1 MSGRHAMSEQNIRK
15 EIEDLRKTIEYHND
29 RYYNQDAPE
38 ISDYEYDMMMKRL
51 LDLEASHPEFA
62 SPDSPTQHVG
72 GTTKREAGVK
82 VRHNVPM
89 LSLDDIFSF
98 DEVKSWVKSMQE
110 KLDHPEFVVEQKID
124 GLSMTLRYENGK
136 LALAETRGD
145 GLNFGEDVTA
155 NALVIGDVKKSLSD
169 APEYLEI
176 RGEVYMTREAFARV
190 NAEQEEQ
197 GQKTFANPRNCAAGT
212 LRQLDASIVKKR
224 GLSMFIFNL
233 QDIRGRK
240 FERHTDF
247 YEYIRGQG
255 VRVIPDY
262 RICHT
267 AEECW
272 EAIQKIG
279 DSRGSLPY
287 DIDGAVIKLNSYAD
301 RRIFG
306 HTDKVSSWAIAY
318 KYPPEEKETVI
329 RDIELTVG
337 RTGRINPT
345 AVFDPIPLCGTTVSR
360 ATLHNQDFINSMGIG
375 IGDHVTV
382 YKSGEIIPKI
392 RTVLH
397 EKRPEG
403 VETFRI
409 PDHCPVCGAKTIRE
423 PGTANIVCINPS
435 CPAQLVRHI
444 IYFTGRDAMDIH
456 GFGEMAVQKLC
467 DAGYLKNLADIYT
480 LKDHRDAMIR
490 SGLVGK
496 EKNTDKLLAE
506 IEGSKQRDGY
516 QLLSGLGIP
525 NVGKT
530 AARTILDSFGSIPRL
545 MDASTEEIRQVPD
558 IGEVT
563 ADCIRTYFDEES
575 NRELIRRFHDY
586 GLNLDRKKEEPSG
599 NELSGKTFVI
609 TGTLPTLKRTEAADL
624 IQAHG
629 GKVTGS
635 VSKKTDYLLA
645 GEAAGSKLD
654 KANSLGIPVLSE
666 EDLRRMLQ

>member
-1 MSGRHAMSEQNIRK
+1 MSEQNIRK

-98 DEVKSWVKSMQE
+98 DEVKSWVRSMQE

-301 RRIFG
+301 RRVFG

-360 ATLHNQDFINSMGIG
+360 ATLHNQDFINNMGIG

-506 IEGSKQRDGY
+506 IEGYKQRDGY

-530 AARTILDSFGSIPRL
+530 AARTILDSFGSITRL

-575 NRELIRRFHDY
+575 NRELIRRFQDY

>member
-98 DEVKSWVKSMQE
+98 DEVKSWVRSMQE

-301 RRIFG
+301 RRVFG

-360 ATLHNQDFINSMGIG
+360 ATLHNQDFINNMGIG

-530 AARTILDSFGSIPRL
+530 AARTILDSFGSITRL

-575 NRELIRRFHDY
+575 NRELIRRFQDY

>member
-1 MSGRHAMSEQNIRK
+1 MSEQNIRK

-98 DEVKSWVKSMQE
+98 DEVKSWVRSMQE

-301 RRIFG
+301 RRVFG

-360 ATLHNQDFINSMGIG
+360 ATLHNQDFINNMGIG

-530 AARTILDSFGSIPRL
+530 AARTILDSFGSITRL

-575 NRELIRRFHDY
+575 NRELIRRFQDY

>member
-1 MSGRHAMSEQNIRK
+1 MAEQDIRK

-29 RYYNQDAPE
+29 RYYNQDSPE
-38 ISDYEYDMMMKRL
+38 ISDYEYDMMIKHL
-51 LDLEASHPEFA
+51 KELEAAHPEFA
-62 SPDSPTQHVG
+62 SADSPTKHVG
-72 GTTKREAGVK
+72 GTAKREAGVK

-89 LSLDDIFSF
+89 LSLDDIFSKE
-98 DEVKSWVKSMQE
+98 EVTDWVKSMQE

-124 GLSMTLRYENGK
+124 GLSMTLRYEKGR

-145 GLNFGEDVTA
+145 GLNFGEDVTS
-155 NALVIGDVKKSLSD
+155 NALVIPDVQKSLKD

-190 NAEQEEQ
+190 NAEQEDR

-212 LRQLDASIVKKR
+212 LRQLDASIVKNR

-233 QDIRGRK
+233 QDVRGMS

-247 YEYIRGQG
+247 YEYIKKQG
-255 VRVIPDY
+255 VRVIPNY
-262 RICHT
+262 TVCHN

-279 DSRGSLPY
+279 DSRGNLPY

-301 RRIFG
+301 RQVFG

-360 ATLHNQDFINSMGIG
+360 ATLHNQDFIDSMGIG

-397 EKRPEG
+397 DKRPAG

-409 PDHCPVCGAKTIRE
+409 PEHCPVCGARTIRE

-467 DAGYLKNLADIYT
+467 DAGYLKDLADIYT
-480 LKDHRDAMIR
+480 LKDHRDAMVR

-506 IEGSKQRDGY
+506 IEGSKKRDGY
-516 QLLSGLGIP
+516 QLLAGLGIP

-530 AARTILDSFGSIPRL
+530 AARTILDVFGSIPAL
-545 MDASTEEIRQVPD
+545 MDASKEDLLRVPD

-563 ADCIRTYFDEES
+563 ADCIRTYFEEES
-575 NRELIRRFHDY
+575 NRQLIRRFQSY
-586 GLNLDRKKEEPSG
+586 GLNMDRIREETAG
-599 NELSGKTFVI
+599 DELSGKTFVI

-624 IQAHG
+624 IQKHG

-645 GEAAGSKLD
+645 GEAAGSKLT
-654 KANSLGIPVLSE
+654 KAQSLGIPVLSE
-666 EDLRRMLQ
+666 EDLMKLLQG